1 MTAGQPALR
10 VADRWRSTPRMS
22 VSMRRSLILLA
33 LVGLIV
39 TACGARGEAT
49 ADPVIDTWPVGVA
62 LGCNGPVADG
72 SFVPATPPDVRE
84 EDADVRVMAACAEL
98 VLTALRGLD
107 ARDQGHAAVT
117 SVAIHREGT
126 KTDPATGDHIIFTR
140 SGNCCYVLVADL
152 EDGSRHAIGVGYPGI
167 STEPIAAEWEVAGGR
182 SAP

>member
-1 MTAGQPALR
+1 
-10 VADRWRSTPRMS
+10 MS
-22 VSMRRSLILLA
+22 VLMRRALILLA
-33 LVGLIV
+33 LVALLA
-39 TACGARGEAT
+39 TACSARSEAP

-62 LGCNGPVADG
+62 LGCNGPVTDG
-72 SFVPATPPDVRE
+72 SFVAVTSPDVNE
-84 EDADVRVMAACAEL
+84 EDADVHVMAACAQL
-98 VLTALRGLD
+98 VLTALEGLD

-126 KTDPATGDHIIFTR
+126 KIDPSTGSHIIFTR

-167 STEPIAAEWEVAGGR
+167 STEPIAADWEVADGL